1 MGLFTGLD
9 IVNTVENGME
19 DNCVNVCHVDKIE
32 SPSEETLPCV
42 ARGEITG
49 SEHQNQT
56 IQANVYKF
64 QVSSVE
70 CPEPIVAQINAALFD
85 FPKFDPTPVD
95 CVDERDD
102 LEILQDCCDFIR
114 QKLDE
119 DEVKYYSKVCK
130 RDITELEHDK
140 YIYTNRAWMKSAM
153 NAYKKEREHI
163 LSDED
168 KQRLDRAEQTITHS
182 DRTEHGRLRDHIIKE
197 QQLAKW
203 RDKGDGLADGV
214 REAEINAVAV
224 ESRKTVEITLKDPAG
239 LPFLSGA
246 IGAPDI
252 NKYCLHCGL
261 LADTGASMNAIS
273 VESMRKMKYPVHLL
287 KCNNNYILH
296 TASERGCRD
305 AVLGEAMLTVRLQD
319 KRGWHFVYTDVWLV
333 LSGPLQNPIIGIAAF
348 RRMEATIYTSLKEHR
363 NSIEMNITNVRSGE
377 IERVNFALR
386 SRDHI
391 EAVTTVNDDAIKL
404 EQDEEGVVNTI
415 IAVEQFCSQIKV
427 ESVGPDLAITNPIVK
442 LPTGPLQKWNQDMA
456 VYQVQIPVR
465 AVRRVAVKP
474 GERSVRASGLM
485 CGQTTAAD
493 GAESRRDGAACQ
505 DQTAGMHPDT
515 ARLLTAEGAELPEE
529 GFDHWLESG
538 HQAPDGS
545 DYKMICSAIGT
556 FREDEDK
563 YVGTPRDL
571 DKVRTAQL
579 DHLSKN
585 DQKQVREII
594 DKYPDI
600 QAKTR
605 YETGDFDGYEI
616 SIPTVPGKQAMDRP
630 RRYSDEQLKV
640 GDKNVA
646 TLEQEGI
653 IEPADISEWRHCL
666 HFVEKPPSSEHQGV
680 KIVERSRADKALRRY
695 RKDTGSTT
703 DRWRTVDDV
712 RNLNKLVSP
721 KPGRISLPSTE
732 EMRLK
737 LHGKKVVKL
746 DLSQGYYCLKIRKG
760 DRMKTTFYWR
770 NKLWQFKRMLQG
782 LVLSPY
788 YFQQLLEFVVSRK
801 TTDEFMKQ
809 HPHYVAFNYDEFVQN
824 LIIYSDDLLLMAD
837 SWELALMYLDCLL
850 FCLNRHK
857 MKINISKCSWFEPS
871 FEFLG
876 HVYRMSDISAYSQMS
891 TSRIASFI
899 AWRSPRRSLAEI
911 SSRAA
916 LCSFYQRYIPLL
928 KYFTAP
934 FHRKLSGA
942 DPAVWTLRDE
952 KMFNNL
958 RFIISLGVRNYI
970 PDPAKCKLLV
980 VDSSWAAHSS
990 AMFDIMPTEPGKDQV
1005 EYLRL
1010 TDCNSRLHTKTKI
1023 QLPILEKEEIGF
1035 GRALKYH
1042 EPAIRASIGDV
1053 IVCLDASVITL
1064 ILRGKDNNGLFMGTS
1079 IFLTTLDNVVVL
1091 SWPGAVNT
1099 LADALG
1105 RAYLHNNIRRGAVLS
1120 KEMSQVIPVN
1130 TFPDMAKLSNE
1141 FIKKLLQSSPEREKL
1156 DCAPRLVQRNDCRT
1170 PKDLVEYLNEK
1181 TSTEE
1186 QAMLAAVRGLD
1197 YIQLPSKIWNKMIL
1211 QGKVSEKL
1219 KVTPVKV
1226 RDFVKK
1232 HQLGMI
1238 KTALE
1243 KLPETYGNL
1252 EEKIVA
1258 EINFMDVRLHRVEA
1272 EESETEVEE
1281 SFCGLKYKNQVV
1293 DLIHQV
1299 EQLARADG
1307 NDELARAVGE
1317 VKKYKSRA
1325 VRTKA
1330 LKSIENIMYDVYRID
1345 EASHES
1351 VEDGVFVQFVP
1362 VFQAEESEI
1371 EVTGDVNKITLRARD
1386 QFTVEANTMKEI
1398 RVNIVIFNK
1407 QALDPQFEFCIDGKR
1422 NCSRASAVFGLIS
1435 AEIRILAIYAVAEL
1449 IVQPGQALLEIS
1461 GLTKQ
1466 FGGGNSEVQQ
1476 VPVFVSKKSAFLD
1489 DPRSANDVFNRISD
1503 LECLVEITQ
1512 AAVELSE
1519 EQPDSNG
1526 EKQVDD
1532 NSEEQDVEDA
1542 VLVRDN
1548 IVDPQTGVVRADPD
1562 IQQVGTY
1569 PKSVGQRRSLNK
1581 MILLSQMLQSGALL
1595 DTKSIRE
1602 FQRSE
1607 QWLVDVESRLQDC
1620 RETAEPGVA
1629 GTFVLRDEMIQ
1640 RRISRMGVELFVI
1653 CIPAWLM
1660 EALADGFHRSLN
1672 NHMKTNI
1679 VSPHY
1684 PSTTLYDLLSSMFY
1698 CPKMY
1703 ELINRVVSGCMQCVV
1718 NKKVRHRKYHH
1729 DNRHLVSKKNNAWV
1743 QCDLLENLPASSQ
1756 GHKACLVMT
1765 DTLTKIVYLKAIKG
1779 TPTSAKVLQA
1789 LQDIWQITDL
1799 PLYFSSDH
1807 SSLFR
1812 GKVSEFLALHNVK
1825 HYKLLPR
1832 NSKAAGEIEGRVR
1845 LVREYLNRLLVGV
1858 DKKVRRLWNHKL
1870 FYIQLY
1876 INRTLTRDSQ
1886 LFSRYSLDDKSRYN
1900 AFSGDFA
1907 DDVDMT
1913 ELKEKYYSER
1923 LQKKEAGLHNKSN
1936 IPVVDIRPGSFVK
1949 FEIEKNQQKVL
1960 NKESRAIQP
1969 TTPGIYQVISINEEL
1984 ARVINMT
1991 NGFTEHLD
1999 VRHLSK
2005 ATLPEVLHLPD
2016 HVTGELLSDWKRS
2029 KKTKRYQA
2037 PLYKFIENT
2046 GEWEMEQLGQEE
2058 PETVDAEESSEESAE
2073 EEEPVNDDGSGSDE
2087 FLTAP
2092 EDSDDDAEPVRR
2104 SGRERKVKRDKDF
2117 HYYSTEVHFNPL
2129 VETQTLTKKGY
2140 VSNIEQMR
2148 KADRIKQARVST
2160 LSLNLLEIN
2169 GLVWNSGVG
2178 SDLSSEEMSLIY
2190 NE

>member
-1 MGLFTGLD
+1 M
-9 IVNTVENGME
+9 ENKISL
-19 DNCVNVCHVDKIE
+19 NVCHVERAGEQDEKA
-32 SPSEETLPCV
+32 TLCTV
-42 ARGEITG
+42 DSGLTSTG
-49 SEHQNQT
+49 HQDRT
-56 IQANVYKF
+56 IRANVYKF

-70 CPEPIVAQINAALFD
+70 CPAPIIASINAALFD

-114 QKLDE
+114 QKLNE
-119 DEVKYYSKVCK
+119 DEVKYYSSICK
-130 RDITELEHDK
+130 RDITKLEHDK
-140 YIYTNRAWMKSAM
+140 FIYSNRAWMKSAM
-153 NAYKKEREHI
+153 DAYKREREHI
-163 LSDED
+163 FSDED
-168 KQRLDRAEQTITHS
+168 KRRFECAEKVMAQN
-182 DRTEHGRLRDHIIKE
+182 DKTEHGRLRDHIVKE

-203 RDKGDGLADGV
+203 RDKGESLAEGV
-214 REAEINAVAV
+214 QEAEINAAAV
-224 ESRKTVEITLKDPAG
+224 DQRRTVEITLKDPAG

-246 IGAPDI
+246 IGAPNV
-252 NKYCLHCGL
+252 NKFCLHCGL

-273 VESMRKMKYPVHLL
+273 VESMRKMKYPIHSL

-319 KRGWHFVYTDVWLV
+319 KRGQHFVYTDMWLV

-348 RRMEATIYTSLKEHR
+348 RRMEATIYTSLKESR

-377 IERVNFALR
+377 MERVNFVLR

-391 EAVTTVNDDAIKL
+391 EAVTTVNDDAINL
-404 EQDEEGVVNTI
+404 EHDEEGTI
-415 IAVEQFCSQIKV
+415 DTLIAVEQLCNQIRV
-427 ESVGPDLAITNPIVK
+427 EDVGPDLNIIDPVVK
-442 LPTGPLQKWNQDMA
+442 LPHGPPQKWSQDMA

-465 AVRRVAVKP
+465 AARRVAVKP
-474 GERSVRASGLM
+474 GERSIRASGLM
-485 CGQTTAAD
+485 CGQTMNPD
-493 GAESRRDGAACQ
+493 SLGPGRDGAACQ
-505 DQTAGMHPDT
+505 DQVSGMHPDT

-556 FREDEDK
+556 FKEDEDK
-563 YVGTPRDL
+563 FIGTPRDL
-571 DKVRTAQL
+571 DKVRIAQL

-585 DQKQVREII
+585 DQKQVSQII

-605 YETGDFDGYEI
+605 YETGQFDGYEI

-630 RRYSDEQLKV
+630 RRYTDEQLKV

-646 TLEQEGI
+646 TLADEDI
-653 IEPADISEWRHCL
+653 IEIADISEWRHCL

-680 KIVERSRADKALRRY
+680 KIVERSRADKALRKY
-695 RKDTGSTT
+695 RNDKGSTT

-721 KPGRISLPSTE
+721 RPGRISLPSTE

-746 DLSQGYYCLKIRKG
+746 DLSQGYYCMKIKKE
-760 DRMKTTFYWR
+760 DRRKTTFYWR

-788 YFQQLLEFVVSRK
+788 YFQQLLEYVVSRK
-801 TTDEFMKQ
+801 TTDEFQRQ
-809 HPHYVAFNYDEFVQN
+809 HPHYSAFDYDDFVVN
-824 LIIYSDDLLLMAD
+824 LIIYSDDLLLMGD
-837 SWELALMYLDCLL
+837 SWDIALMYLDCLL

-899 AWRSPRRSLAEI
+899 AWRSPSRSLAEI

-916 LCSFYQRYIPLL
+916 LCGFYQRYIPLL

-958 RFIISLGVRNYI
+958 KFIVSLGIRNYI

-990 AMFDIMPTEPGKDQV
+990 AMFDIMPTEPDKEQL

-1053 IVCLDASVITL
+1053 VVCLDASVITL

-1079 IFLTTLDNVVVL
+1079 IFLTTFDNIVVL
-1091 SWPGAVNT
+1091 SWPGSCNT

-1120 KEMSQVIPVN
+1120 KEMSQVIPMN
-1130 TFPDMAKLSNE
+1130 TFPDMAKLSND

-1181 TSTEE
+1181 SSTEE

-1197 YIQLPSKIWNKMIL
+1197 HIQLPSKLWNKMIL
-1211 QGKVSEKL
+1211 QGKVSDKL
-1219 KVTPVKV
+1219 RVTPVKV

-1238 KTALE
+1238 KEALK
-1243 KLPETYGNL
+1243 KLPETYGDM
-1252 EEKIVA
+1252 EESVVA
-1258 EINFMDVRLHRVEA
+1258 EINFMDIRLHHTVT
-1272 EESETEVEE
+1272 EEDGDEVENK
-1281 SFCGLKYKNQVV
+1281 FCGLKYKNQIV

-1299 EQLARADG
+1299 EQLAKADG

-1317 VKKYKSRA
+1317 IKKHKSRA

-1330 LKSIENIMYDVYRID
+1330 LGTIESIMHNDYRID
-1345 EASHES
+1345 QFDKGD
-1351 VEDGVFVQFVP
+1351 VEDSVFVQFIP
-1362 VFQAEESEI
+1362 IFQDTESEI
-1371 EVTGDVNKITLRARD
+1371 EVTGDINKIILRARD
-1386 QFTVEANTMKEI
+1386 HFTVAANTMKEI
-1398 RVNIVIFNK
+1398 RVGLVMYNK
-1407 QALDPQFEFCIDGKR
+1407 QALDPQFKFCVDGR
-1422 NCSRASAVFGLIS
+1422 RECSRASSVFGLIS
-1435 AEIRILAIYAVAEL
+1435 AEIRTLAIYVTAEL
-1449 IVQPGQALLEIS
+1449 QVKPGQALMEIY

-1466 FGGGNSEVQQ
+1466 FGGGNSKIQQ
-1476 VPVFVSKKSAFLD
+1476 VPVFVGKKSSFID

-1503 LECLVEITQ
+1503 LECLVEITN
-1512 AAVELSE
+1512 AAIELNE
-1519 EQPDSNG
+1519 EQ
-1526 EKQVDD
+1526 QID
-1532 NSEEQDVEDA
+1532 NDKEAEVEEA
-1542 VLVRDN
+1542 VLVRNN
-1548 IVDPQTGVVRADPD
+1548 ITDPQTGVVRADPD

-1569 PKSVGQRRSLNK
+1569 PRSVGQRRSLNK
-1581 MILLSQMLQSGALL
+1581 MLLLSQMLQSGALL

-1607 QWLVDVESRLQDC
+1607 QWLIDVEARLQDC
-1620 RETAEPGVA
+1620 SETAETGVA
-1629 GTFVLRDEMIQ
+1629 GTFVWRDEMIQ
-1640 RRISRMGVELFVI
+1640 RKISRMNVELFVI
-1653 CIPAWLM
+1653 CVPAWLM

-1672 NHMKTNI
+1672 NHLKTNI

-1703 ELINRVVSGCMQCVV
+1703 ELINRVVNECLQCAV

-1743 QCDLLENLPASSQ
+1743 QCDLLENLPASSN
-1756 GHKACLVMT
+1756 GHKTCLVMT
-1765 DTLTKIVYLKAIKG
+1765 DTLTKIVYLKAIRG
-1779 TPTSAKVLQA
+1779 TPTSAKVLAA

-1825 HYKLLPR
+1825 HYKLLPG

-1845 LVREYLNRLLVGV
+1845 LVREYLNRLLVGI
-1858 DKKVRRLWNHKL
+1858 DKKVRRSWNHKL

-1886 LFSRYSLDDKSRYN
+1886 LFSRYSLDDGGERSRYN

-1923 LQKKEAGLHNKSN
+1923 LQKKEAGLNNKSN

-1949 FEIEKNQQKVL
+1949 WEISKGQQKVL
-1960 NKESRAIQP
+1960 NKESRSIQP
-1969 TTPGIYQVISINEEL
+1969 TTPGIYQVIDANEEL

-1999 VRHLSK
+1999 VRQLSK
-2005 ATLPEVLHLPD
+2005 ATLPDVLHLPD

-2029 KKTKRYQA
+2029 KKTKKYQA
-2037 PLYKFIENT
+2037 PLYKFIEKT
-2046 GEWEMEQLGQEE
+2046 GEWEMEQLGQGDIETEDKDESDEE
-2058 PETVDAEESSEESAE
+2058 QTE
-2073 EEEPVNDDGSGSDE
+2073 EEEQGSEEENVEGNESDE
-2087 FLTAP
+2087 YLTAP
-2092 EDSDDDAEPVRR
+2092 ESSDEEVEPVRR
-2104 SGRERKVKRDKDF
+2104 SGRERRVKRDQDF
-2117 HYYSTEVHFNPL
+2117 QYYLTEVHFNPL
-2129 VETQTLTKKGY
+2129 IETQTMTKGGY
-2140 VSNIEQMR
+2140 VSNVEQM
-2148 KADRIKQARVST
+2148 KKTDKIKQSRVSK

-2169 GLVWNSGVG
+2169 GLVWNGGRG
-2178 SDLSSEEMSLIY
+2178 SDLSSEEMSLIF